1 MKLLF
6 YDELRD
12 NILSLINNSRE
23 KIIIVS
29 PFIKLEESRE
39 YISNLEEK
47 SKLGIEI
54 ELHTR
59 IKKKKKPFE
68 YFNNVNNI
76 RIYYQNN
83 LHAKLY
89 FNEIEAV
96 VTSLNLIDYSI
107 KNNIEIGF
115 KTETENE
122 YDNLIKN
129 FYFPKLIYNDNN
141 ILFQHRLNFILKII
155 NDKGKYFEILYIEHE
170 NEILI
175 KHERYTIKVSGNNSL
190 NYRIIF
196 KEEKYYYKLKYF
208 QYELRKYN
216 YAFVYNNDN
225 ELNFEI
231 LFEKSSLFDNISE
244 SIISDAF
251 YEIIDNIYHIKSTIA
266 YLLYRKE

>member
-6 YDELRD
+6 DDELRD

-29 PFIKLEESRE
+29 PFIKLEESKE
-39 YISNLEEK
+39 YIISLEEK

-59 IKKKKKPFE
+59 IQYSKKPFE
-68 YFNNVNNI
+68 YFDNVNNI

-115 KTETENE
+115 KTETKEE

-141 ILFQHRLNFILKII
+141 ILFQHRLNFLLKIV
-155 NDKGKYFEILYIEHE
+155 NDKGKYFEISYLEHE

-175 KHERYTIKVSGNNSL
+175 EHERYVIKISGNDSF
-190 NYRIIF
+190 NYKIVF
-196 KEEKYYYKLKYF
+196 KEKKDFSKLKRF

-231 LFEKSSLFDNISE
+231 LFEKSTLIDNVFE
-244 SIISDAF
+244 SIISDIF

-266 YLLYRKE
+266 YLLYRRK